1 MTADNSKNT
10 NNNSKHKI
18 NNEEIETNAN
28 KLKNK
33 LTTDIQGW
41 SNNILKNSG
50 TDVRN
55 SLKII
60 LNEIEH
66 IIPRE
71 WQELI
76 MKSTYTNKG
85 KKMTWRKEEDYL

>member
-1 MTADNSKNT
+1 MIADNSNT

-18 NNEEIETNAN
+18 NNEEIETNVN
-28 KLKNK
+28 KLKNE

-55 SLKII
+55 SFK
-60 LNEIEH
+60 NNS
-66 IIPRE
+66 
-71 WQELI
+71 
-76 MKSTYTNKG
+76 K
-85 KKMTWRKEEDYL
+85 

>member
-1 MTADNSKNT
+1 MIADNSNT

-18 NNEEIETNAN
+18 NNEEIETNVN
-28 KLKNK
+28 KLKNE

-60 LNEIEH
+60 VNEIEQQH
-66 IIPRE
+66 TIPRE

-76 MKSTYTNKG
+76 VKSIYKNKG
-85 KKMTWRKEEDYL
+85 KKMTWRKEDYL